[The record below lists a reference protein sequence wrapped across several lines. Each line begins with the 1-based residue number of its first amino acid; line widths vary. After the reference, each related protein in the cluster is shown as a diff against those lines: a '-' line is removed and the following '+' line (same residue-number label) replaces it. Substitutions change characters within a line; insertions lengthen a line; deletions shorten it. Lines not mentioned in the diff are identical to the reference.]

1 MMLMSARQLSKLK
14 TKKCGKSLT
23 LYIYSKTKKASR
35 NFHYL
40 YKLYLLSM
48 CKGNIKCH
56 TAESNSLTIVLQSL
70 LSTGTVIKV
79 HIKFTW

>member
-1 MMLMSARQLSKLK
+1 
-14 TKKCGKSLT
+14 
-23 LYIYSKTKKASR
+23 
-35 NFHYL
+35 
-40 YKLYLLSM
+40 M